1 MPVPATL
8 IFLRHAAIECSSNGK
23 SLLCGSFD
31 APLSAAGQLQVE
43 RVRRRLQTEPPIDRL
58 YSSPLR
64 RSLATAEAAPDS
76 LLHSLCLLKALAE
89 IDCGAVEG
97 MPLDDV
103 QQRYPEYW
111 RRNEAQED
119 EMFCWP
125 GGETYGEFRTRVR
138 RAITSIAQLHLG
150 RRVLIV
156 THAGVINQV
165 LGTISGQSAACW
177 KNFRPGY
184 ASLTQVAWENGHG
197 SIERFDDCSHL

>member
-31 APLSAAGQLQVE
+31 APLSAAGRLQVE
-43 RVRRRLQTEPPIDRL
+43 CVRRRLQTEPGIDML

-64 RSLATAEAAPDS
+64 RTVETAEAAP
-76 LLHSLCLLKALAE
+76 HSLVDSMRLLEPLAE
-89 IDCGAVEG
+89 IDCGVVEG

-111 RRNEAQED
+111 RRNEAQDD

-125 GGETYGEFRTRVR
+125 GGETYKQFRTRVQR
-138 RAITSIAQLHLG
+138 VITSIAQRHSG
-150 RRVLIV
+150 ERVLIV

-165 LGTISGQSAACW
+165 LGTITGQSAAYW

-184 ASLTQVAWENGHG
+184 ASLTQVSWENGSG
-197 SIERFDDCSHL
+197 SIERFDDCGHL